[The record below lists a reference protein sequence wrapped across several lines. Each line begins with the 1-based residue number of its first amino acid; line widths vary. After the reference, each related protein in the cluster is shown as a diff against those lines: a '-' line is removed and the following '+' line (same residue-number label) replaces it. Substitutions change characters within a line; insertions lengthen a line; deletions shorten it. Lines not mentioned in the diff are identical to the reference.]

1 LQSNNYNNRNTLFNL
16 TCPLKDNNILIGLN
30 PKKSSVTTTFLNS
43 DYSSIIPIVSSFFI
57 LKDTQVNVREDCIEF
72 LVADTDIKD
81 KFPILLKELSKIGMV
96 ASARRQKYFS
106 RLMPALSSAIRL
118 QIANGIVITVFK
130 DPKQKIRVKR
140 KVPLHLIAFAIVVTL
155 VFYDGFM
162 RSGSIF
168 ANTYV
173 SDPVLLAVAYT
184 MSLMGILGIHEL
196 GHMIALK
203 HYNIKASWP
212 YFIPGVPGFMPTFG
226 ALITQ
231 QSKMPNRNV
240 MFDVGIAGPI
250 AGLIITVIVSIYGSS
265 ISALIPLEEYQNL
278 SEENRLFS
286 LNTGLLMIATLHM
299 TDKVVED
306 MVLVMS
312 PLLFAAWI
320 GFALTSINLIPAWQL
335 DGGHLARAMFG
346 ERWHRIITYVG
357 IVPLFLMG
365 FWLMAILVLILSQ
378 RMPSNAPLD
387 DVTSLSKRRKMLFF
401 ITLGI
406 VIVTAPIPSSILP
419 WA

>member
-1 LQSNNYNNRNTLFNL
+1 
-16 TCPLKDNNILIGLN
+16 
-30 PKKSSVTTTFLNS
+30 VTTTLLNS
-43 DYSSIIPIVSSFFI
+43 DYSRVIPIVSSFFT
-57 LKDTQVNVREDCIEF
+57 LKDTQANIREDCIEF

-81 KFPILLKELSKIGMV
+81 KFPILLEELSKIGMV
-96 ASARRQKYFS
+96 ASARKQKYFS

-118 QIANGIVITVFK
+118 QIADSIVIAVFRIQ
-130 DPKQKIRVKR
+130 KQKIRVKR
-140 KVPLHLIAFAIVVTL
+140 KLPLHLIFFAIAVTF

-162 RSGSIF
+162 RSNSIF
-168 ANTYV
+168 AKTYV

-184 MSLMGILGIHEL
+184 MSLMGILGVHEL
-196 GHMIALK
+196 GHMIVLK

-212 YFIPGVPGFMPTFG
+212 YFIPGVPGFIPTFG

-231 QSKMPNRNV
+231 QSNMPNRNV

-250 AGLIITVIVSIYGSS
+250 AGLIITIIVSIYGSS
-265 ISALIPLEEYQNL
+265 ISTLIPIHEYQTL
-278 SEENRLFS
+278 SAENRLFS
-286 LNTGLLMIATLHM
+286 FNTSLLMIATLHM
-299 TDKVVED
+299 TDKVIEN

-346 ERWHRIITYVG
+346 ERWHGIITYAG
-357 IVPLFLMG
+357 IGALFLMG
-365 FWLMAILVLILSQ
+365 FWPMAILVLLLS
-378 RMPSNAPLD
+378 RRIPGNTPLD
-387 DVTSLSKRRKMLFF
+387 DVTSLSQRRKILFF

-406 VIVTAPIPSSILP
+406 VIVTAPIPDSILP
-419 WA
+419 WV